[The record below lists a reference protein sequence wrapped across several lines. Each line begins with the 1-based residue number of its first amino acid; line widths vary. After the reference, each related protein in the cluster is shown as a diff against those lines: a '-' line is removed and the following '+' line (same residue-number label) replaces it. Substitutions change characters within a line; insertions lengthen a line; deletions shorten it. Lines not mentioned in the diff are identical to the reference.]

1 MPKLTINGKEIEF
14 KEGQTIMQAAQDNDI
29 EIPHFCWHPSLSVSG
44 NCRMCLVEVEKMPKL
59 VLACATLA
67 SDGMEVKVDS
77 EKALQA
83 RNAVME
89 FLLINHPLDC
99 PICDEAGECKLQD
112 YAYEH
117 GMGESRFEEMKNR
130 KDKRVD
136 LGPRIKFDGERCIS
150 CSRCIR
156 FSDEIAGKNQL
167 TFVKRGDRVTI
178 RTFPGEEFDNNYTL
192 NTVDICPVG
201 ALTSRDFRFKA
212 RVWDMS
218 STKSIC
224 SGCARGCNTEVWVRN
239 NEIHRLTP
247 RENHQVNNFWMCD
260 YGRLNTFK
268 FVNAENRIDGPA
280 VKKNGVQEKV
290 SWEDAYS
297 VAVEKLKQFKK
308 SEIAFIGS
316 GHAACEDNFAL
327 KRFAKGVFNSE
338 RLNTADH
345 IVPDGDDGI
354 LLKADRTPNSTG
366 AELVGAKSK
375 EEGNSVADIMQQI
388 KDGKIKALYVM
399 EDDTAGLSED
409 YEQALSKLEL
419 LIVNATNENKT
430 TMHAD
435 VLFPASTFAEKH
447 GTFVNFEGHLQ
458 RFYPAVT
465 TKEMNRALEG
475 MSMSRLDKFGTKFD
489 KWAGAHKKYD
499 AHPSWRILSDISG
512 RMGVKMN
519 YKMAEEVFDDIAG
532 KIDKFKGLDYD
543 EIGDVGINIQTKET
557 DEEKH
562 YQKSYW
568 RY

>member
-1 MPKLTINGKEIEF
+1 MPKLTINGQEIEF
-14 KEGQTIMQAAQDNDI
+14 KEGQTIIEAAQDSDI
-29 EIPHFCWHPSLSVSG
+29 EIPHFCWHPALSVSG

-59 VLACATLA
+59 VIACATLA
-67 SDGMEVKVDS
+67 SDGMEVKVNSD
-77 EKALQA
+77 KALQA

-130 KDKRVD
+130 KEKRVD

-156 FSDEIAGKNQL
+156 FSDEIAGQNQL

-224 SGCARGCNTEVWVRN
+224 TGCARGCNTEVWVRN

-247 RENHQVNNFWMCD
+247 RENHKVNDFWMCD

-268 FVNAENRIDGPA
+268 FVNAENRIDGPSMKNNGA
-280 VKKNGVQEKV
+280 QVKA
-290 SWEDAYS
+290 SWEDAYTE
-297 VAVEKLKQFKK
+297 VVNKFKQYKK
-308 SEIAFIGS
+308 GEIAFIGS
-316 GHAACEDNFAL
+316 GHTACEDNYVL
-327 KRFAKGVFNSE
+327 TRFAKEVFNSNK
-338 RLNTADH
+338 LNSADH

-354 LLKADRTPNSTG
+354 LLKADRTPNSQG
-366 AELVGAKSK
+366 AELVGAKNS
-375 EEGNSVADIMQQI
+375 EEENSIDNII
-388 KDGKIKALYVM
+388 KGINEGKIKALYIV
-399 EDDTAGLSED
+399 EDDIASISEE
-409 YEQALSKLEL
+409 YEKALTKLEFL
-419 LIVNATNENKT
+419 VVNATNENKT
-430 TMHAD
+430 TPHAD
-435 VLFPASTFAEKH
+435 VVFPASTFAEKN

-458 RFYPAVT
+458 RFYPSVT
-465 TKEMNRALEG
+465 TKEMDRALEG

-489 KWAGAHKKYD
+489 KWAGTQKKHD
-499 AHPSWRILSDISG
+499 ARPSWRIISDLAG
-512 RMGVKMN
+512 RMGKKMN
-519 YKMAEEVFDDIAG
+519 YKMAEEVFDDIAE
-532 KIDKFKGLDYD
+532 KIEKFKGLDYD
-543 EIGDVGINIQTKET
+543 EIGELGINLNTREKEQ
-557 DEEKH
+557 EKH
-562 YQKSYW
+562 YNKSYW